1 MITGISD
8 IQQEYIEDI
17 AYLEQ
22 LLINTGPMPLSHIL
36 QHLQKVY
43 HVLNMCIYIDT
54 LLQMNNDDKNI

>member
-43 HVLNMCIYIDT
+43 HVLNMCIYIDNST
-54 LLQMNNDDKNI
+54 